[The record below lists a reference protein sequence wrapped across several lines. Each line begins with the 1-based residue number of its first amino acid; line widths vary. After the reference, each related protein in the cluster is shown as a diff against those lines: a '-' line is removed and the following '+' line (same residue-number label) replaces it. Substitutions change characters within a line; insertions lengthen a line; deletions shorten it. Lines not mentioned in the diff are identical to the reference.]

1 MFKWGWPFGK
11 EPEGLKQKA
20 KRQIELRKKLNK
32 GEDDNNKATLVDYQW
47 AEFKYIDRNDKV
59 QRCRT
64 TVQRGQFDSLW
75 FDDLYI
81 YYPKINDVIS
91 MKDLRNGYLSKDKE
105 NIVKTGYFDER
116 KLDSIV
122 EYLDI
127 YRPMGENWKWREQI
141 EIQNGGHNRAKS
153 YKKYKKSKITK
164 HSRSMSTRR
173 KYRSRK
179 FKTRK

>member
-1 MFKWGWPFGK
+1 
-11 EPEGLKQKA
+11 
-20 KRQIELRKKLNK
+20 LRKKLNN
-32 GEDDNNKATLVDYQW
+32 GEDDNNKATLVDVQW
-47 AEFKYIDRNDKV
+47 AEFTYIDRNYQV
-59 QRCRT
+59 QKCRT
-64 TVQRGQFDSLW
+64 TVQRGQFSRLW

-91 MKDLRNGYLSKDKE
+91 MKDLRNGHLSKDKE

-116 KLDSIV
+116 ELDSIV
-122 EYLDI
+122 EYLDL
-127 YRPMGENWKWREQI
+127 YRPMNEDWKWRQQI

-179 FKTRK
+179 FKNRK